1 MKQTTTLAAAIAA
14 LERHLGFRRGRL
26 VSMAQRL
33 QNAGVI
39 PTGAPRT
46 APQLTMGNV
55 VDLVVAYAADAPLHL
70 AARSAETYGA
80 LTPGGANLDGAP
92 AKAKVTAA
100 EYLTSIA
107 AIAADGDAG
116 MRRLK
121 LEFVSTWPEL
131 AVHFEDGL
139 IHRFQAV
146 GAVSGHW
153 QSAGHRQSLTINGAA
168 FADAMQEIFH

>member
-1 MKQTTTLAAAIAA
+1 MAGTATLAAAIAA
-14 LERHLGFRRGRL
+14 LERHVGFRRGRL
-26 VSMAQRL
+26 ISMAQRL

-46 APQLTMGNV
+46 APQLDHAHV
-55 VDLVVAYAADAPLHL
+55 VDLVVAYAVDAPLHL
-70 AARSAETYGA
+70 AARSVETYGA
-80 LTPGGANLDGAP
+80 LTPGGANLTGAP
-92 AKAKVTAA
+92 ASIKVTAA
-100 EYLTSIA
+100 DYLASIA
-107 AIAADGDAG
+107 SLAADGDAG
-116 MRRLK
+116 MRRLR

-131 AVHFEDGL
+131 AVHFEDGS

-168 FADAMQEIFH
+168 LADALQEIFH

>member
-1 MKQTTTLAAAIAA
+1 MQTATLAAAIAA

-33 QNAGVI
+33 QNAGAI

-46 APQLTMGNV
+46 PPQLTLANV

-70 AARSAETYGA
+70 AARSVATYGA

-92 AKAKVTAA
+92 ARVKVTAA

-107 AIAADGDAG
+107 ALAAGGDTG
-116 MRRLK
+116 IRRLK

-131 AVHFEDGL
+131 AVHFEVGS

-146 GAVSGHW
+146 GALPDHW
-153 QSAGHRQSLTINGAA
+153 QASGHRQSLTINGAA
-168 FADAMQEIFH
+168 FADAIREIFH

>member
-1 MKQTTTLAAAIAA
+1 MTQTTTLAAAIAA

-46 APQLTMGNV
+46 APQLTPANV
-55 VDLVVAYAADAPLHL
+55 VDLVVAYAADAPLHH
-70 AARSAETYGA
+70 APRSVEAYGA
-80 LTPGGANLDGAP
+80 LTPGGANLDAAP
-92 AKAKVTAA
+92 ASVKVSAT
-100 EYLTSIA
+100 EYLQSIA
-107 AIAADGDAG
+107 ALAAEGDTG
-116 MRRLK
+116 IRRLK

-131 AVHFEDGL
+131 AVHFEDGS
-139 IHRFQAV
+139 IHRFLAV

-153 QSAGHRQSLTINGAA
+153 QSAGHRQSITINGAA
-168 FADAMQEIFH
+168 LADALQEIFH